1 MSKQAKPRKKRNWR
15 KIVGTILFVLL
26 VLSIIYS
33 VLHIITSPPNDQTPA
48 NETPRSDYVLML
60 LQCTLGLIVMFLPSI
75 LDKRLSV
82 SIPNYMYIMYFFFLY
97 CAIYLGEVRS
107 FFYVIPHWDTYLH
120 AFSGAMLGAL
130 GFSLVSILND
140 NKKIA
145 VQMSPKFIAFFAF
158 CFALAA
164 GAVWEIYEFA
174 GDGLLGLNMQKFRLA
189 DGTLLVGHAAL
200 TDTMKDIII
209 DALSALAVS
218 IVGYIGLK
226 VQRSHPESDEG
237 GAQESF
243 AELAAEGV
251 GDGVQKI
258 RQSRADSKSAKEGA
272 GNAPATDG
280 DSGPHSPA

>member
-1 MSKQAKPRKKRNWR
+1 MTKPRKKRNWK
-15 KIVGTILFVLL
+15 KIVGIVLFVVL
-26 VLSIIYS
+26 VFSIFYS
-33 VLHIITSPPNDQTPA
+33 VYHIITSPPNDETPA
-48 NETPRSDYVLML
+48 NETSRSDYVLML
-60 LQCTLGLIVMFLPSI
+60 LQCTLGLIVMFVPSFVNKKWSI
-75 LDKRLSV
+75 D
-82 SIPNYMYIMYFFFLY
+82 IPNYMYIMYFFFLY

-107 FFYVIPHWDTYLH
+107 FFYIIPHWDTYLH

-140 NKKIA
+140 NKSVA
-145 VQMSPKFIAFFAF
+145 VHLSPKFIAFFAF

-189 DGTLLVGHAAL
+189 DGTLLAGHAAL

-226 VQRSHPESDEG
+226 VRRNRPDAEGEGEENESV
-237 GAQESF
+237 
-243 AELAAEGV
+243 AELAVEGV
-251 GDGVQKI
+251 EDRVRQARSDRKARKDDAKNPDQK
-258 RQSRADSKSAKEGA
+258 E
-272 GNAPATDG
+272 T
-280 DSGPHSPA
+280 

>member
-1 MSKQAKPRKKRNWR
+1 MTVKQEHSPRKKRDWR
-15 KIVGTILFVLL
+15 RIVGILLFVVLL
-26 VLSIIYS
+26 FSIFYS
-33 VLHIITSPPNDQTPA
+33 VYHIIVSPPDDQTQA
-48 NETPRSDYVLML
+48 GETTRSDYVLML
-60 LQCTLGLIVMFLPSI
+60 LQCVLGLIVMFLPSFI
-75 LDKRLSV
+75 NRKWSID
-82 SIPNYMYIMYFFFLY
+82 IPNYMYIMYFFFLY

-140 NKKIA
+140 NKYVA
-145 VQMSPKFIAFFAF
+145 VHLSPKFVAFFAF

-200 TDTMKDIII
+200 SDTMKDIII
-209 DALSALAVS
+209 DALSALTVS
-218 IVGYIGLK
+218 IIGYVGLK
-226 VQRSHPESDEG
+226 VRLNRAAASDTDSAESV
-237 GAQESF
+237 

-251 GDGVQKI
+251 GERVREAKERRRARHDK
-258 RQSRADSKSAKEGA
+258 SRAEKDGA
-272 GNAPATDG
+272 PR
-280 DSGPHSPA
+280 SE